1 MHMSEE
7 QYLSARINYTEFT
20 SIEGFTLV
28 QEDVTRIRALT
39 DYLLNPQTE
48 PDQFTAEEHLK
59 QDT

>member
-1 MHMSEE
+1 MSEE

-20 SIEGFTLV
+20 SIEGYTLV
-28 QEDVTRIRALT
+28 QEDVTKIRALIN
-39 DYLLNPQTE
+39 YLLSPRTE